1 MDKRNL
7 FTETLTAQKMRDRLE
22 TKLLS
27 LRKQRQFDFLMKKRL
42 TRSLPRSQFTLTNSY
57 EKFIDLLSQSL
68 IDEKIKILSNKE
80 ITLYTKDKTRKN
92 IYDQNIIKI
101 VINDLYLNTHNEE
114 YITVLLDIIYIC
126 SLKGIQSEEELYSE
140 RMAEMLIYTIPKEH
154 DDNVNIVDLAFLIF
168 GNLSLT
174 KNSFFK
180 EKYVMYIVYL
190 VNKETIANLS
200 TRNYLLWNIRI
211 YLSNNVTNQNR
222 QLMISIVQ
230 CLNKIMNIVDSNQSE
245 KVIQDII
252 TNLLNTYLLLSK
264 ISNDALKQEI
274 FDSNVLSNIVSIIA
288 KHNLNIENDEYAF
301 QFLIHFFTVENSI
314 DLINKDVID
323 VLSKTM
329 TKYKSCCNDDLRIYQ
344 ILLTF
349 LSLLITKCNFDYINY
364 IFNSE
369 IISLLFTSY
378 IHQPLFIEDVLDVF
392 VSIINTKN
400 KDYIVYI
407 LNKGILSYIR
417 NEIQLDRKNIDVIIK
432 LLSIFHS
439 LLLFY
444 KKFDIALC
452 AIDDDKVNHKLEQLS
467 ISNNEHI
474 SELSRECYYIINN

>member
-7 FTETLTAQKMRDRLE
+7 FTETITAHKMRDRLE

-42 TRSLPRSQFTLTNSY
+42 TRPLPRSQFTLTNSY
-57 EKFIDLLSQSL
+57 EKFIELLSHSS
-68 IDEKIKILSNKE
+68 IDDKIKILSNKE

-92 IYDQNIIKI
+92 IFDQNIIKI
-101 VINDLYLNTHNEE
+101 VLNDIYINKSNEAYL
-114 YITVLLDIIYIC
+114 TVLLDIIYVC
-126 SLKGIQSEEELYSE
+126 SLKGIQSDEELYSE
-140 RMAEMLIYTIPKEH
+140 RMADMLIYTIPKEH
-154 DDNVNIVDLAFLIF
+154 EDNVSIVDMAFLIF

-174 KNSFFK
+174 KSSFFK
-180 EKYVMYIVYL
+180 EKYVLYIIFL
-190 VNKETIANLS
+190 INKDTIANLS

-211 YLSNNVTNQNR
+211 YLSNNVSNQNKK
-222 QLMISIVQ
+222 LMISIVQ
-230 CLNKIMNIVDSNQSE
+230 CLNKIMNNSEQSE
-245 KVIQDII
+245 RVIKDII

-264 ISNDALKQEI
+264 ISNDELKREM
-274 FDSNVLSNIVSIIA
+274 FDSNVISNIVNIIN
-288 KHNLNIENDEYAF
+288 KNNLNIENDEYAF
-301 QFLIHFFTVENSI
+301 QFLIYFFTVDNTI
-314 DLINKDVID
+314 DFINKDVID
-323 VLSKTM
+323 VFAKTLR
-329 TKYKSCCNDDLRIYQ
+329 KYKSCSNDDLRIYQ

-349 LSLLITKCNFDYINY
+349 LSLLITKCNFEYINY

-378 IHQPLFIEDVLDVF
+378 AHQPLLIEDVLDVF

-400 KDYIVYI
+400 KDYIVFI
-407 LNKGILSYIR
+407 LNKGIFTYII
-417 NEIQLDRKNIDVIIK
+417 NEILLERKNVDVIIK

-444 KKFDIALC
+444 KKFSIAQS
-452 AIDDDKVNHKLEQLS
+452 AIDDDKLNHKLEQLS

-474 SELSRECYYIINN
+474 SSLSRECYYIINNTN

>member
-1 MDKRNL
+1 
-7 FTETLTAQKMRDRLE
+7 
-22 TKLLS
+22 
-27 LRKQRQFDFLMKKRL
+27 
-42 TRSLPRSQFTLTNSY
+42 
-57 EKFIDLLSQSL
+57 
-68 IDEKIKILSNKE
+68 
-80 ITLYTKDKTRKN
+80 
-92 IYDQNIIKI
+92 
-101 VINDLYLNTHNEE
+101 
-114 YITVLLDIIYIC
+114 
-126 SLKGIQSEEELYSE
+126 
-140 RMAEMLIYTIPKEH
+140 
-154 DDNVNIVDLAFLIF
+154 
-168 GNLSLT
+168 
-174 KNSFFK
+174 
-180 EKYVMYIVYL
+180 
-190 VNKETIANLS
+190 
-200 TRNYLLWNIRI
+200 
-211 YLSNNVTNQNR
+211 
-222 QLMISIVQ
+222 
-230 CLNKIMNIVDSNQSE
+230 
-245 KVIQDII
+245 
-252 TNLLNTYLLLSK
+252 
-264 ISNDALKQEI
+264 
-274 FDSNVLSNIVSIIA
+274 
-288 KHNLNIENDEYAF
+288 
-301 QFLIHFFTVENSI
+301 
-314 DLINKDVID
+314 
-323 VLSKTM
+323 M

-439 LLLFY
+439 LLLFC